1 MPCLR
6 SVLVMRDKFPVGYVA
21 KPGERN
27 QPSSACVAPDM
38 STIWHRGVMASQ
50 SAAVLLPAALLVLA
64 SGCGGDDAGTATD
77 PASVTLRVETQD
89 WTGWQK
95 QQPSPEVTAWT
106 ITEGSGYDVMAV
118 GGPITFT
125 VVEVGAD
132 HVELETD
139 GSLVV
144 DSDGGID
151 FDEATTHFT
160 LDGTTPLELST
171 PTMDAGTHIVLTR
184 D

>member
-1 MPCLR
+1 
-6 SVLVMRDKFPVGYVA
+6 MRDRFPVGHAA

-27 QPSSACVAPDM
+27 RPSSEYVAPHM
-38 STIWHRGVMASQ
+38 STVWHRGAMASQ
-50 SAAVLLPAALLVLA
+50 LAAVLLPAALLVLA
-64 SGCGGDDAGTATD
+64 SGCGDDDAGSTDTD

-89 WTGWQK
+89 WTGWQEE
-95 QQPSPEVTAWT
+95 QPSPEVTAWT

-139 GSLVV
+139 GAMVV

-171 PTMDAGTHIVLTR
+171 PSMDAGTHIVLTR